1 MSLYWLYR
9 RRSFFG
15 FDGASMRQ
23 DPARK
28 AEEQHSP
35 EICITCS
42 NIKRSLV
49 WPDNVVVRRKIRA
62 SRRLSHRFELLL
74 FSFVSFSL
82 SLSLFSPPRSL
93 YPFRSDA
100 FFFLFSSISAAFLT
114 QSSSRSL
121 STCLGSSLRVKAVV
135 RRNIK
140 DLRRRRSKINSWTGE
155 LLNFHVIFSCI
166 FSRV

>member
-1 MSLYWLYR
+1 LLAFLIIKSTNAINKCHFTDCIEDDRSLGLTAQG
-9 RRSFFG
+9 SV
-15 FDGASMRQ
+15 RQ

-28 AEEQHSP
+28 AEERHSP

-42 NIKRSLV
+42 NIKRPLV
-49 WPDNVVVRRKIRA
+49 WPDNVVVRREIRA

-74 FSFVSFSL
+74 LLVRL
-82 SLSLFSPPRSL
+82 VLSLFSPSRSL
-93 YPFRSDA
+93 YAFRSGA

-135 RRNIK
+135 RRNLKK
-140 DLRRRRSKINSWTGE
+140 DLY
-155 LLNFHVIFSCI
+155 L
-166 FSRV
+166 